1 MNQMYD
7 ASTLQAQIDDLQSR
21 AAFQE
26 EALQVMSEQIA
37 KQAEELLL
45 ARDHIQLLNQK
56 LNEFLAQ
63 ADAKSSAPVD
73 ERPPHY

>member
-1 MNQMYD
+1 MHSIS
-7 ASTLQAQIDDLQSR
+7 AVQAQIDDLQSR

-37 KQAEELLL
+37 RQAEDLLL
-45 ARDHIQLLNQK
+45 ARNHIQLLNQK
-56 LNEFLAQ
+56 LNELLAQ
-63 ADAKSSAPVD
+63 ADDKSSAPVD